1 MLNSTLKPSSLQG
14 MQEATKSTKSLDTS
28 MQLLILLLP
37 RLIGIKIRTHM
48 YHLNVTIPLISRA
61 ALYGMLLTMYFGIMY
76 PIWQFLA
83 AKLI

>member
-1 MLNSTLKPSSLQG
+1 MLNSTLKPSSTQG
-14 MQEATKSTKSLDTS
+14 MQEASKSTKSIDTS

-37 RLIGIKIRTHM
+37 RLIDIKIRTPM

-61 ALYGMLLTMYFGIMY
+61 TLFGMLLTMYFGIMY
-76 PIWQFLA
+76 PIWLFLA